1 MQVKI
6 IGKKFS
12 YSSKLFFFGLG
23 VIFTLINGFVIYM
36 TRSELAFSML
46 YFVPIIMTTWLINK
60 EAGYLIAII
69 SIISWFAIDMVII
82 KEFKSPIV
90 PYINGIFRSSLF
102 LFMVFILSE
111 LKKNLDLQKELAGTD
126 SLTGINNRRAFF
138 ILAEAEI
145 NRAVRFK
152 NSFSVAYID
161 LDNFKSINDRFG
173 HDTGDVLLRMV
184 AGTIKHNIRSTDV
197 FARLGGDEFII
208 LFSEVSKSEI
218 ACVLAGRFQS
228 SLKEIMKKNEWP
240 VTLSVGI
247 AVYKKVPASVDEL
260 IKESDSI
267 MYFAKQSGKDK
278 IKHKIIE

>member
-1 MQVKI
+1 MQIKI
-6 IGKKFS
+6 IGREFS
-12 YSSKLFFFGLG
+12 YSSKVFFFGLG
-23 VIFTLINGFVIYM
+23 VIFTLVNGFVIYM

-46 YFVPIIMTTWLINK
+46 YFVPIIMTTWFINK
-60 EAGYLIAII
+60 EAGYLLAII
-69 SIISWFAIDMVII
+69 SMISWFAIDMVII
-82 KEFKSPIV
+82 KEFKNPVV
-90 PYINGIFRSSLF
+90 PYINGLFRSSLF

-145 NRAVRFK
+145 NRAVRFE
-152 NSFSVAYID
+152 SFFSVAYVD

-173 HDTGDVLLRMV
+173 HDTGDVLLRAV
-184 AGTIKHNIRSTDV
+184 AEAIKHSIRKTDIL
-197 FARLGGDEFII
+197 ARLGGDEFII
-208 LFSEVSKSEI
+208 LFSGLSKSEA

-228 SLKEIMKKNEWP
+228 YLKEIMKKNGWP

-260 IKESDSI
+260 IKESDTI
-267 MYFAKQSGKDK
+267 MYLAKQSGKDK
-278 IKHKIIE
+278 IKHKVIE